1 MAEDNTIY
9 DGDADD
15 SIDFQEEA
23 SNLSGYFTPDTGKTE
38 IEFLD
43 NGTKDTVT
51 YDDDGEKQKKPVVKF
66 KVSVDGEKKTWTVNK
81 AQSPSSL
88 YGQLVKVG
96 ADRGGLVGETIHLIR
111 QGTGTDTQYTVEEA
125 ADL

>member
-1 MAEDNTIY
+1 MGETIKEA
-9 DGDADD
+9 DG
-15 SIDFQEEA
+15 IDFENEA
-23 SNLSGYFTPDTGKTE
+23 ENLSGYFTPDTGKTE

-43 NGTKDTVT
+43 NGTKDTLT
-51 YDDDGEKQKKPVVKF
+51 YENDGEKEQREVAKF
-66 KVSVDGEKKTWTVNK
+66 TVAVDGEKKTWTVNV

-88 YGQLVKVG
+88 YGQLMKVG

>member
-1 MAEDNTIY
+1 MGKTIKE
-9 DGDADD
+9 ADE
-15 SIDFQEEA
+15 IDFEEEA
-23 SNLSGYFTPDTGKTE
+23 QNLSGYFTPDTGKTE

-51 YDDDGEKQKKPVVKF
+51 YENDTGENEERDVAKF
-66 KVSVDGEKKTWTVNK
+66 TVSVDGEKKTWTVNV

-88 YGQLVKVG
+88 YGQLMKVG
-96 ADRGGLVGETIHLIR
+96 ADRGGLVGETITLIR

>member
-1 MAEDNTIY
+1 MGKTIKE
-9 DGDADD
+9 ADE
-15 SIDFQEEA
+15 IDFEHEA
-23 SNLSGYFTPDTGKTE
+23 ENLSGYFTPDTGKTE

-51 YDDDGEKQKKPVVKF
+51 YENDGEKEQRDVAKF
-66 KVSVDGEKKTWTVNK
+66 TVAVDGEKKTWTVNV

-88 YGQLVKVG
+88 YGQLMKVG